1 MELSV
6 YTIEGKE
13 TGRAA
18 FLSDRVF
25 DLENPNDHAIYQD
38 VRLIMANQR
47 QGTHK
52 AKERAEI
59 AGSTKKLNRQKGTGN
74 ARVGSAKSPTRRHG
88 GRIFGPSPRTYGI
101 KLNKKVKSLAR
112 KSALTYKA
120 KDGKI
125 KVVENFEFEA
135 PKTKQY
141 IEILGNLEMSGKK
154 TLLVLQSLIR
164 MCTYQDVTFLKLR

>member
-18 FLSDRVF
+18 YLSDRVF

-59 AGSTKKLNRQKGTGN
+59 TGSTRKLYRQKGTGN

-88 GRIFGPSPRTYGI
+88 GRIFGP
-101 KLNKKVKSLAR
+101 
-112 KSALTYKA
+112 
-120 KDGKI
+120 
-125 KVVENFEFEA
+125 
-135 PKTKQY
+135 
-141 IEILGNLEMSGKK
+141 
-154 TLLVLQSLIR
+154 
-164 MCTYQDVTFLKLR
+164 